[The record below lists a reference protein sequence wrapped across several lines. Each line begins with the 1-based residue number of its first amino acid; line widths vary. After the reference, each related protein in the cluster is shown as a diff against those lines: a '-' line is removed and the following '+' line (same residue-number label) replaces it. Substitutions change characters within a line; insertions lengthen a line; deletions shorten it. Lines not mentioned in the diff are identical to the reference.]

1 MGVDHPGLGFSLQ
14 DLVRMVRR
22 EALAAL
28 QNSSI
33 GRAGLRFYDGGKA
46 LFQGGGGVEIQ
57 DTGYIII
64 NGSLTGLGEFNWEGT
79 FVQTGQSTF
88 TGPTT
93 FTGTIN
99 ATGNTAWSGIMS
111 IVGDI
116 VILPGGRLVVG
127 NMIIDPTSNGGS
139 VKFSGGPEVYASGA
153 ELSLYSGGGG
163 SFVTL
168 SPTMAKVNGPGAR
181 WIEVNSAGI
190 RMAGLPTIARSS
202 ANNAV
207 VGTLWADGSGNV
219 YRVV

>member
-1 MGVDHPGLGFSLQ
+1 MGVDHPGIGMSDELLSEI
-14 DLVRMVRR
+14 RR
-22 EALAAL
+22 SARDAL

-33 GRAGLRFYDGGKA
+33 GRNGIRFYDGGKA

-99 ATGNTAWSGIMS
+99 ATGNTAWSGTMS

-116 VILPGGRLVVG
+116 VILSGGRLVVG
-127 NMIIDPTSNGGS
+127 NMIIDPTNGGS
-139 VKFSGGPEVYASGA
+139 VKYPGGAVVKGGVGGGVVVESGA
-153 ELSLYSGGGG
+153 YAAVITNAGASVGKSGR
-163 SFVTL
+163 SISVTDTGFQFL
-168 SPTMAKVNGPGAR
+168 GVP
-181 WIEVNSAGI
+181 
-190 RMAGLPTIARSS
+190 
-202 ANNAV
+202 
-207 VGTLWADGSGNV
+207 DGSPGNGTPQGV
-219 YRVV
+219 YYRDGLGMVRVSTGF

>member
-1 MGVDHPGLGFSLQ
+1 
-14 DLVRMVRR
+14 MVRR

-79 FVQTGQSTF
+79 FVQTGESTF

-99 ATGNTAWSGIMS
+99 ATGNTAWSGTMS
-111 IVGDI
+111 IVGELR
-116 VILPGGRLVVG
+116 VLPGGKIQVG
-127 NMIIDPTSNGGS
+127 NMIIDPANGGS
-139 VKFSGGPEVYASGA
+139 VQFPGGASLQADPDGGIRIIQGLNRVYVGSGLVSMQMGTRSISISASGIQM
-153 ELSLYSGGGG
+153 SGLDTI
-163 SFVTL
+163 S
-168 SPTMAKVNGPGAR
+168 SA
-181 WIEVNSAGI
+181 SAGG
-190 RMAGLPTIARSS
+190 AS
-202 ANNAV
+202 A
-207 VGTLWADGSGNV
+207 GTLWTDGMEI

>member
-1 MGVDHPGLGFSLQ
+1 
-14 DLVRMVRR
+14 MVRR

-99 ATGNTAWSGIMS
+99 ATGNTAWSGTMS

-127 NMIIDPTSNGGS
+127 NMIIDPANGGS
-139 VKFSGGPEVYASGA
+139 VQYPGGAVVRGGT
-153 ELSLYSGGGG
+153 GGGVVVEQG
-163 SFVTL
+163 AYSATVT
-168 SPTMAKVNGPGAR
+168 
-181 WIEVNSAGI
+181 
-190 RMAGLPTIARSS
+190 SS
-202 ANNAV
+202 AAFVGRSGVGFLVNNNGISIQGA
-207 VGTLWADGSGNV
+207 LDGSPGNGTPQGV
-219 YRVV
+219 YYRDGLGMLRVSTGA